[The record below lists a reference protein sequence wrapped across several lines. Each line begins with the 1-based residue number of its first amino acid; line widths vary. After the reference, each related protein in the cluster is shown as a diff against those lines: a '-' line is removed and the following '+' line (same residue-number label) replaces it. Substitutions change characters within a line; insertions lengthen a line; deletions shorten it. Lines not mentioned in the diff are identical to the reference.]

1 MRIGLVS
8 YEYPPQR
15 GLGGV
20 GTYTFR
26 LAGALG
32 KAGNEVIVLA
42 GPSEGAEFDQPNVT
56 VHRLPARYD
65 PPVNLRGVK
74 FLYWKIFAR
83 LMESSNPIVWHWLRW
98 DLASLPAL
106 AEIHRST
113 PLDVIEAPE
122 HAANGLFTGLSRNW
136 PMVLRVHG
144 PWDLFFGINR
154 NDGAALN
161 NLLANLEK
169 QSLQYSQ
176 VTTVPSRSMRHFIT
190 RRWHLAQRPVVIPNF
205 MDVPRFRPPLPDE
218 AEPQRIVCAG
228 RLERFKGQDVLVA
241 AFAMIA
247 AKHPRAQLLLI
258 GPDQWSKKER
268 FAQVV
273 EHLVRDESIRARIQ
287 LSGPQPLV
295 STQDELRR
303 AAIAVVPSTGFES
316 FSFSTLEAM
325 AAGRPTVVSRMGAM
339 PELLDYGR
347 CGMIFSPGDVGELA
361 MSLDRLLS
369 DRELRENFAGCAH
382 ERARDVYDTEA
393 VLPEFLSTYELA
405 RERFGPMPSKL
416 VDREDHILQLI

>member
-1 MRIGLVS
+1 MRIALVS

-32 KAGNEVIVLA
+32 KAGHEVIVLA
-42 GPSEGAEFDQPNVT
+42 GPSEGAEFDQANVT

-65 PPVNLRGVK
+65 PPVNVRGVK
-74 FLYWKIFAR
+74 FLYWKVFAR
-83 LMESSNPIVWHWLRW
+83 LMESSNPLVWHWLRW

-106 AEIHRST
+106 HEIHGST

-122 HAANGLFTGLSRNW
+122 HAANGLFCGLSRNW
-136 PMVLRVHG
+136 PMVARVHG
-144 PWDLFFGINR
+144 PWDLFFAINR

-161 NLLANLEK
+161 NLLASLER
-169 QSLQYSQ
+169 QSLQYAQ
-176 VTTVPSRSMRHFIT
+176 VTTVPSRSMDNFIT
-190 RRWHLAQRPVVIPNF
+190 HRWHLERRPTVVPNF
-205 MDVPRFRPPLPDE
+205 MDVPHSRPPLPDE
-218 AEPQRIVCAG
+218 KEPQRIVCAG
-228 RLERFKGQDVLVA
+228 RIERFKGQDVLVA

-247 AKHPRAQLLLI
+247 AKHPRAQLLLV
-258 GPDQWSKKER
+258 GPDQWSRRER

-273 EHLVRDESIRARIQ
+273 EHLVPDEAIRSRIF
-287 LSGPQPLV
+287 LSGAQPLV
-295 STQDELRR
+295 STQDQLRR

-325 AAGRPTVVSRMGAM
+325 AAGRPTVVSRIGAM

-347 CGMIFSPGDVGELA
+347 CGMISSPGDVGELA
-361 MSLDRLLS
+361 LALDRLLG
-369 DRELRENFAGCAH
+369 DRLLREELAACAH
-382 ERARDVYDTEA
+382 QHALDVYDTEA
-393 VLPEFLSTYELA
+393 VLPQFLRTYELA
-405 RERFGPMPSKL
+405 RERFGPMRQP
-416 VDREDHILQLI
+416 VEVQEPILQLI

>member
-32 KAGNEVIVLA
+32 KAGNDVIVLA

-74 FLYWKIFAR
+74 FLYWKVFAR

-106 AEIHRST
+106 AEIHRAT
-113 PLDVIEAPE
+113 PLDVVEAPE

-161 NLLANLEK
+161 NLLASLEK
-169 QSLQYSQ
+169 QSLQYAQ
-176 VTTVPSRSMRHFIT
+176 VTTVPSRSMGHFIS
-190 RRWHLAQRPVVIPNF
+190 RRWHLEHRPVVVPNF
-205 MDVPRFRPPLPDE
+205 MDVPQYRPPLPDE
-218 AEPQRIVCAG
+218 SEPQRIVCAG
-228 RLERFKGQDVLVA
+228 RLERFKGQDVLVQ

-247 AKHPRAQLLLI
+247 AKHPRAELLLI
-258 GPDQWSKKER
+258 GPDQWSRKER
-268 FAQVV
+268 FAQVI
-273 EHLVRDESIRARIQ
+273 ERLVRDEMIRERIQ
-287 LSGPQPLV
+287 LIGPQPLV
-295 STQDELRR
+295 LTQDELRR
-303 AAIAVVPSTGFES
+303 ASIAVIPSTGFES

-325 AAGRPTVVSRMGAM
+325 AAGRPTVVSRIGAM

-347 CGMIFSPGDVGELA
+347 CGMIVAPGDPAELA
-361 MSLDRLLS
+361 TTLDRLLS
-369 DRELRENFAGCAH
+369 DRELREQFAACAH
-382 ERARDVYDTEA
+382 QHARDVYDTEA

-405 RERFGPMPSKL
+405 RDRYGPIRQPL
-416 VDREDHILQLI
+416 QPQEPILQLI

>member
-26 LAGALG
+26 LAAALG
-32 KAGNEVIVLA
+32 KAGHEVAVLA

-65 PPVNLRGVK
+65 PPVTLRGVR
-74 FLYWKIFAR
+74 FLYWRVFAR
-83 LMESSNPIVWHWLRW
+83 LMDSANPLVWHWLRW

-106 AEIHRST
+106 AEIHRAT

-122 HAANGLFTGLSRNW
+122 HAANGLLTGLSRNW

-144 PWDLFFGINR
+144 PWELFFGINR

-169 QSLQYSQ
+169 QSLQYAH
-176 VTTVPSRSMRHFIT
+176 VTTVPSRSMGNFIT
-190 RRWHLAQRPVVIPNF
+190 RRWHLAHRPVVVPNF
-205 MDVPRFRPPLPDE
+205 MDVPPLRPSLADE
-218 AEPQRIVCAG
+218 SESQRIVCAG
-228 RLERFKGQDVLVA
+228 RLERFKGQDVLVQ

-247 AKHPRAQLLLI
+247 ANHPSAQLLLI
-258 GPDQWSKKER
+258 GPDQWSRRHR
-268 FAQVV
+268 FTDVI
-273 EHLVRDESIRARIQ
+273 EKLVPDEAIRSRIE
-287 LSGPQPLV
+287 LRGPQPLV

-325 AAGRPTVVSRMGAM
+325 AAGRPTIVSRIGAM

-347 CGMIFSPGDVGELA
+347 CGMIVSPGDAEELA
-361 MSLDRLLS
+361 IALDRLLS
-369 DRELRENFAGCAH
+369 DRELRENFAACAH
-382 ERARDVYDTEA
+382 ERARDVYDTQA

-405 RERFGPMPSKL
+405 RERYGPIRPRL
-416 VDREDHILQLI
+416 LEPQEAILQLI

>member
-32 KAGNEVIVLA
+32 KAGHEVVVLA

-65 PPVNLRGVK
+65 PPVTLRGVK
-74 FLYWKIFAR
+74 FLYWRVFAR
-83 LMESSNPIVWHWLRW
+83 LMDSANPLVWHWLRW

-106 AEIHRST
+106 AEIHRAT

-122 HAANGLFTGLSRNW
+122 HAANGLLTGLSRNW

-144 PWDLFFGINR
+144 PWDLFFAINR

-161 NLLANLEK
+161 NLLAGLEK
-169 QSLQYSQ
+169 QSLQYAQ
-176 VTTVPSRSMRHFIT
+176 VTTVPSRSMGNFIT
-190 RRWHLAQRPVVIPNF
+190 RRWHLEHRPVVVPNF
-205 MDVPRFRPPLPDE
+205 MDVPASRPPLPDE

-228 RLERFKGQDVLVA
+228 RLERFKGQDVLVS

-258 GPDQWSKKER
+258 GPDQWSRKHR
-268 FAQVV
+268 FGDLIQQ
-273 EHLVRDESIRARIQ
+273 LVPNEAIRSRIE
-287 LSGPQPLV
+287 LRGPQPLV
-295 STQDELRR
+295 STQEELRR
-303 AAIAVVPSTGFES
+303 AAMAVVPSTGFES

-325 AAGRPTVVSRMGAM
+325 AAGRPTIVSRIGAM

-347 CGMIFSPGDVGELA
+347 CGIIVSPGDTRDLA
-361 MSLDRLLS
+361 LALDRLLS
-369 DRELRENFAGCAH
+369 DRELRENFAACAH
-382 ERARDVYDTEA
+382 ERARDVYDTQA
-393 VLPEFLSTYELA
+393 VLPEFVSTYELA
-405 RERFGPMPSKL
+405 RERYGPVPQRMA
-416 VDREDHILQLI
+416 DREERILQLI

>member
-32 KAGNEVIVLA
+32 RAGHEVIVLA

-65 PPVNLRGVK
+65 PPVTLRGVK
-74 FLYWKIFAR
+74 FLYWRVFAR
-83 LMESSNPIVWHWLRW
+83 LMDSANPLVWHWLRW

-106 AEIHRST
+106 AEIHRAT

-122 HAANGLFTGLSRNW
+122 HAANGLFSGLSRNW
-136 PMVLRVHG
+136 PMVLRIHG

-169 QSLQYSQ
+169 QSLQYAQ
-176 VTTVPSRSMRHFIT
+176 VTTVPSRSMSNFIT
-190 RRWHLAQRPVVIPNF
+190 RRWHLPQRPVVVPNF
-205 MDVPRFRPPLPDE
+205 MDVPKFRPPLPDKS
-218 AEPQRIVCAG
+218 EPQRIVCAG
-228 RLERFKGQDVLVA
+228 RLERFKGQDVLVK

-247 AKHPRAQLLLI
+247 RKHPDAQLLLI
-258 GPDQWSKKER
+258 GPDQWSRKQR
-268 FAQVV
+268 FNEVI
-273 EHLVRDESIRARIQ
+273 ESLVPDKAIRSRIE
-287 LSGPQPLV
+287 LRGPQPLV
-295 STQDELRR
+295 WTQEELKR

-325 AAGRPTVVSRMGAM
+325 AAGRPTVVSRIGAM

-347 CGMIFSPGDVGELA
+347 CGIISSPGDAGELA
-361 MSLDRLLS
+361 LALDRLLG
-369 DRELRENFAGCAH
+369 DRELRETFAACAH

-393 VLPEFLSTYELA
+393 VLPEFVSTYELA
-405 RERFGPMPSKL
+405 RERYGP
-416 VDREDHILQLI
+416 VRGRFAEREDRLLQLI